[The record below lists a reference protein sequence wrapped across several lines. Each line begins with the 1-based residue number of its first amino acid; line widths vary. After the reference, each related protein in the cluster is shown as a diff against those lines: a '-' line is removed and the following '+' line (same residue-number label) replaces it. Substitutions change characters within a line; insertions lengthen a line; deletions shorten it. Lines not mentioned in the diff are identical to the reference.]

1 MFVVLRDSQ
10 QEKKNHSPLQQPVLY
25 WNIGFDKPA
34 GVRNNFVCEGLHFMG
49 VFLSL
54 LPGGNGKKAIL
65 TLTLNHTI
73 TWP

>member
-10 QEKKNHSPLQQPVLY
+10 QAKNHSPLQQPVLS
-25 WNIGFDKPA
+25 WNIGFDKTA
-34 GVRNNFVCEGLHFMG
+34 GVRNNFMREGFHFMG

-65 TLTLNHTI
+65 TLTLNQ
-73 TWP
+73 